1 VGKSTFKGALEA
13 VAIRGHVVVFGASSG
28 PADPISPNMLM
39 GRSFSLSGGSLQNFI
54 RTREELLR
62 RADDVIQGIGQG
74 WLKLHITVLPLEQAQ
89 EAHRLIESRQTQG
102 KIVLMVAA
110 RQAAG
115 TGG

>member
-1 VGKSTFKGALEA
+1 
-13 VAIRGHVVVFGASSG
+13 
-28 PADPISPNMLM
+28 
-39 GRSFSLSGGSLQNFI
+39 
-54 RTREELLR
+54 
-62 RADDVIQGIGQG
+62 VIQGIRQG

>member
-1 VGKSTFKGALEA
+1 
-13 VAIRGHVVVFGASSG
+13 
-28 PADPISPNMLM
+28 
-39 GRSFSLSGGSLQNFI
+39 
-54 RTREELLR
+54 
-62 RADDVIQGIGQG
+62 
-74 WLKLHITVLPLEQAQ
+74 VLPLEQAQ